1 MLYIWLISG
10 DLFVE
15 SQKLDFDS
23 SLYLVQDPPP
33 LLLLKRRNKC
43 YPSQTYLAAAWVFI
57 ITLIINAYGEDIFVD
72 LSLILQIQ

>member
-1 MLYIWLISG
+1 MLCIWLIWG
-10 DLFVE
+10 GLFVE

-23 SLYLVQDPPP
+23 SLYLVQDP

-43 YPSQTYLAAAWVFI
+43 YPSQTYLAAAWVLI